1 MALDT
6 ETGQVVREERNVN
19 VGNSGKHA
27 PRVAHLVMD
36 YAESPFGIRVP
47 NKIMIETFL
56 PGKAIE
62 RAAFDFRLHA
72 RMVQTYGP
80 FSRFEVST
88 GEKVS
93 VSAH

>member
-1 MALDT
+1 MALDA

-36 YAESPFGIRVP
+36 YAESRFGIRVP
-47 NKIMIETFL
+47 KKIVIETFL
-56 PGKAIE
+56 PGTAIDRSE
-62 RAAFDFRLHA
+62 FDFRLHA

-80 FSRFEVST
+80 FSRFEVSI
-88 GEKVS
+88 GEKVPLP
-93 VSAH
+93 AR